1 VVEKSQNTSEL
12 GVQLMKA
19 KAFGGAAV
27 AMAAISIALA
37 GTLPAEAKGKAHRA
51 PKPAAEKHKCGGKNG
66 CPAAGES
73 AEKPSAPSA
82 EKPAGEK

>member
-1 VVEKSQNTSEL
+1 
-12 GVQLMKA
+12 MKTRVL
-19 KAFGGAAV
+19 GGASVAV
-27 AMAAISIALA
+27 AAISIALA

-51 PKPAAEKHKCGGKNG
+51 AKPAAEKHKCGGKNG

-73 AEKPSAPSA
+73 AEKPAAPAA